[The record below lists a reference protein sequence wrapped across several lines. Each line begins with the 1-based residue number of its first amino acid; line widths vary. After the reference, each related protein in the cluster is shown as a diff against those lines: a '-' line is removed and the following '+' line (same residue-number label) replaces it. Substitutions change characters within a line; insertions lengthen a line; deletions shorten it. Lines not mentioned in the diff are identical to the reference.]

1 MKVSKTAKKGAR
13 ALFLAVHTEGRLDQ
27 AKVRSLL
34 AMVTERRPAGGAE
47 ILHEF
52 HRLVRLELESHSALV
67 ESAEKLTAVEVAAI
81 EKSFIDG
88 DKRMTRIEYL
98 LYVLIAAVLLGPGF
112 AGELVKKI
120 LGL

>member
-1 MKVSKTAKKGAR
+1 MSDDATKIDVHV
-13 ALFLAVHTEGRLDQ
+13 AVC
-27 AKVRSLL
+27 S
-34 AMVTERRPAGGAE
+34 ERY
-47 ILHEF
+47 
-52 HRLVRLELESHSALV
+52 
-67 ESAEKLTAVEVAAI
+67 AAI

-98 LYVLIAAVLLGPGF
+98 LYAVIVCVLFGPGV

>member
-1 MKVSKTAKKGAR
+1 MIEDATTKIDVHV
-13 ALFLAVHTEGRLDQ
+13 AVC
-27 AKVRSLL
+27 S
-34 AMVTERRPAGGAE
+34 ERY
-47 ILHEF
+47 
-52 HRLVRLELESHSALV
+52 
-67 ESAEKLTAVEVAAI
+67 AAI

-112 AGELVKKI
+112 AGELVKKV